1 MAGFSKGRH
10 EGGLASMTIRFTE
23 GDGDPACASEAATGA
38 LNLTEELYRI
48 AVEELNEA
56 FAGTREGRFEL
67 AKEGRRA
74 VRDLAD
80 LSKALLEERRNV
92 EKLRK
97 ELAGGGAG
105 DGALDLGAAR
115 DEIGRRLARLRAARG
130 D

>member
-1 MAGFSKGRH
+1 
-10 EGGLASMTIRFTE
+10 MTIRFTE

-38 LNLTEELYRI
+38 LNLTEELYQI

-56 FAGTREGRFEL
+56 FAGIREGRFEL

-97 ELAGGGAG
+97 ELAGDGG
-105 DGALDLGAAR
+105 DGSLDLGAAR

>member
-1 MAGFSKGRH
+1 M
-10 EGGLASMTIRFTE
+10 TE
-23 GDGDPACASEAATGA
+23 GESDPVDLTQAAGA

-56 FAGTREGRFEL
+56 FAGIRQGRFEM

-92 EKLRK
+92 DKLRK
-97 ELAGGGAG
+97 ELAGAGAG
-105 DGALDLGAAR
+105 DGALDLGLAR

>member
-1 MAGFSKGRH
+1 
-10 EGGLASMTIRFTE
+10 MTIRFTE
-23 GDGDPACASEAATGA
+23 GDDPAAEAAGA
-38 LNLTEELYRI
+38 LDLTEQLYRI

-56 FAGTREGRFEL
+56 FAGIREGRFEL
-67 AKEGRRA
+67 AKDGKRA

-97 ELAGGGAG
+97 QAAGEAGGGE
-105 DGALDLGAAR
+105 LDLGAAR
-115 DEIGRRLARLRAARG
+115 DEIGRRLACLRAARG

>member
-1 MAGFSKGRH
+1 
-10 EGGLASMTIRFTE
+10 MTIRFTE
-23 GDGDPACASEAATGA
+23 GDGDPDRAAKSADAAGA

-56 FAGTREGRFEL
+56 FAGIRVGKFEL

-97 ELAGGGAG
+97 ELAGGGAS
-105 DGALDLGAAR
+105 DGELDLGAAR